1 MGQGKNPRLVE
12 LSAWFMIIKAC
23 QIKAYKLAQI
33 LTQKLAQ
40 SSLKVKVKSFLFGT
54 FLLCLFV
61 FLRFFQKRSGN
72 FTMLDL
78 RNLEARITEFASN
91 DSLIYTPTRSVLL
104 YQACWYNLLKM
115 TVINTLIVVT
125 LLAGKFA

>member
-1 MGQGKNPRLVE
+1 
-12 LSAWFMIIKAC
+12 
-23 QIKAYKLAQI
+23 
-33 LTQKLAQ
+33 
-40 SSLKVKVKSFLFGT
+40 
-54 FLLCLFV
+54 
-61 FLRFFQKRSGN
+61 
-72 FTMLDL
+72 MLDL